1 MRLSHDYEII
11 IHVHSNWKMM
21 QIFHTVNYSEIF
33 FTYFSSSIDFH
44 PSFKFNTS
52 LQQCPRRLTQFT
64 VKKLYC
70 PITQRKPQTSS
81 YSGRIILLFCRDK
94 RRFCDFFFRNST
106 QNKIHAISFWIEK
119 ENCLHIYFQTRVR
132 FIDFRSLNWMNE
144 IFSCGHL
151 NRIWKLFWIKIF
163 KWEKQREKKI
173 KVRCC
178 ELLSIEI

>member
-70 PITQRKPQTSS
+70 PIAQRKPQTSS

-94 RRFCDFFFRNST
+94 RRFCDFFFEIQHKIRYT
-106 QNKIHAISFWIEK
+106 QSPFESK
-119 ENCLHIYFQTRVR
+119 
-132 FIDFRSLNWMNE
+132 
-144 IFSCGHL
+144 
-151 NRIWKLFWIKIF
+151 
-163 KWEKQREKKI
+163 KKI
-173 KVRCC
+173 VSTFTFKPVCD
-178 ELLSIEI
+178 LLISAP